1 MRKNRFRL
9 YTALASLSA
18 FLLTAGAGW
27 SSR

>member
-1 MRKNRFRL
+1 MKKNRVRL
-9 YTALASLSA
+9 YTALASLTG